1 MFLPCVVSH
10 AFTVSQPPKSPAGS
24 PTVEMHM
31 VTPAQNYPE
40 KLILSP
46 QMFDAGVSPLLPA
59 LAFFFFTSSL
69 SFTFYL
75 LLTPRP
81 FFISPIKLGFN
92 PLSLVHPRKFGF
104 LSAGVCEHQA
114 DSETRKKN
122 KNKTQRIFSCYIT
135 KVHFALK
142 VCLCLR

>member
-1 MFLPCVVSH
+1 
-10 AFTVSQPPKSPAGS
+10 
-24 PTVEMHM
+24 M
-31 VTPAQNYPE
+31 VTQAQNYPE

-59 LAFFFFTSSL
+59 LAFFFTSSL

-92 PLSLVHPRKFGF
+92 PLSLVHPHKFGF

-114 DSETRKKN
+114 DSERPEKK
-122 KNKTQRIFSCYIT
+122 KK
-135 KVHFALK
+135 KKLK
-142 VCLCLR
+142 GFLAVT